1 MSTVHVAVDW
11 FSLVYM
17 ETIGAFEAKT
27 HLSQLLDRV
36 ERGETIAITRHG
48 EPAALLVP
56 VRPAV
61 GRLSHAEI
69 VKGLRELRGR
79 VKPGKMTVREMIETG
94 RRY

>member
-1 MSTVHVAVDW
+1 
-11 FSLVYM
+11 M
-17 ETIGAFEAKT
+17 ETVGAFEAKT

-56 VRPAV
+56 ARPAA
-61 GRLSHAEI
+61 GKLSHAEI
-69 VKGLRELRGR
+69 VAGMRELRGR
-79 VKPGKMTVREMIETG
+79 VKPGKITVREMIDDG

>member
-1 MSTVHVAVDW
+1 MIPVDW
-11 FSLVYM
+11 FKLVYM
-17 ETIGAFEAKT
+17 ETVGAFEAKT

-56 VRPAV
+56 AGPAV
-61 GRLSHAEI
+61 VRLSHEEI
-69 VKGLRELRGR
+69 VSGLRELRGR
-79 VKPGKMTVREMIETG
+79 VKPGKATLRKMVEAG